1 MRTFSLVVLAMVL
14 CSCVPTADFTALR
27 EDVREV
33 QAENKKL
40 RQNDAELR
48 KRLEAAD
55 KNPLPAATV
64 KRLETLE
71 TAIGDL
77 KMKYQAVDQRLAS
90 LVAQVEE
97 NARQATEPTSR
108 PPEDFGMKQTPKPQP
123 PAAKVPPTGAFD
135 NQTVLTP
142 TASFNLAYND
152 YLKGNYD
159 LAVAGFESF
168 LRQFPST
175 SLAAHAQYWIG
186 ESYSNKREYRSA
198 VDTYERV
205 VNNYPKSDKVP
216 IALYKAGAGYA
227 ELADLAKARNLLKRV
242 IEEFPIRRSGA
253 RKAKARRSSM
263 SSKIAVLPLEVAN
276 RIAAGEVVERPSS
289 AVKELVENSIDAGAG
304 RITVDVGE
312 AGGGTYVSRTTA
324 KA

>member
-1 MRTFSLVVLAMVL
+1 M
-14 CSCVPTADFTALR
+14 
-27 EDVREV
+27 

-40 RQNDAELR
+40 RQTEAELR

-55 KNPLPAATV
+55 RNPLPTTTV

-77 KMKYQAVDQRLAS
+77 KTKYQAVDQRLAS
-90 LVAQVEE
+90 IVAQIEE
-97 NARQATEPTSR
+97 NPRQVTESPSR
-108 PPEDFGMKQTPKPQP
+108 PPEDFVTRAAAQAAA
-123 PAAKVPPTGAFD
+123 PAAKVPPSGGFD

-168 LRQFPST
+168 LRQFPTT

-198 VDTYERV
+198 VDAYERV

-227 ELADLAKARNLLKRV
+227 ELADTAKARSLLKRV
-242 IEEFPIRRSGA
+242 IEEHPQSDEAA
-253 RKAKARRSSM
+253 RAKQKLADLR
-263 SSKIAVLPLEVAN
+263 
-276 RIAAGEVVERPSS
+276 
-289 AVKELVENSIDAGAG
+289 
-304 RITVDVGE
+304 
-312 AGGGTYVSRTTA
+312 
-324 KA
+324 

>member
-1 MRTFSLVVLAMVL
+1 MRTSPLIVVAVVL
-14 CSCVPTADFTALR
+14 CSCVPTADFTELR
-27 EDVREV
+27 DDVREV

-40 RQNDAELR
+40 RQTETELR
-48 KRLEAAD
+48 RRLEASD
-55 KNPLPAATV
+55 RNPLPATTV

-77 KMKYQAVDQRLAS
+77 KMKSQALDQRIAS
-90 LVAQVEE
+90 LVAQMEE
-97 NARQATEPTSR
+97 NARQAAESTSR
-108 PPEDFGMKQTPKPQP
+108 QPEDFGTKQPPKPQL
-123 PAAKVPPTGAFD
+123 PAAKIPQTGTFD

-168 LRQFPST
+168 LRQFPTT

-198 VDTYERV
+198 VDAYERV
-205 VNNYPKSDKVP
+205 VNTYPKSDKVP

-227 ELADLAKARNLLKRV
+227 ELADLAKSRSLLKRV
-242 IEEFPIRRSGA
+242 IEEYPQSDEAA
-253 RKAKARRSSM
+253 RAKQKLADLR
-263 SSKIAVLPLEVAN
+263 
-276 RIAAGEVVERPSS
+276 
-289 AVKELVENSIDAGAG
+289 
-304 RITVDVGE
+304 
-312 AGGGTYVSRTTA
+312 
-324 KA
+324 

>member
-1 MRTFSLVVLAMVL
+1 MVLSIVL
-14 CSCVPTADFTALR
+14 CSCVPTADFTELR
-27 EDVREV
+27 DDVREV
-33 QAENKKL
+33 QAENRKL
-40 RQNDAELR
+40 RQTEAELR

-55 KNPLPAATV
+55 RNPVPATTV
-64 KRLETLE
+64 KRLEMLE
-71 TAIGDL
+71 TALGDL
-77 KMKYQAVDQRLAS
+77 KMKYQAVDQRIAS

-97 NARQATEPTSR
+97 NARQGTESTSR
-108 PPEDFGMKQTPKPQP
+108 QPDDFVTKQPPKAQP
-123 PAAKVPPTGAFD
+123 PAAKNPQTGTFD

-198 VDTYERV
+198 VDAYERV
-205 VNNYPKSDKVP
+205 VNNYSKSDKVP

-227 ELADLAKARNLLKRV
+227 ELADLAKARSLLKRV
-242 IEEFPIRRSGA
+242 IEEHPQSDEAA
-253 RKAKARRSSM
+253 RAKQKLADLR
-263 SSKIAVLPLEVAN
+263 
-276 RIAAGEVVERPSS
+276 
-289 AVKELVENSIDAGAG
+289 
-304 RITVDVGE
+304 
-312 AGGGTYVSRTTA
+312 
-324 KA
+324 

>member
-1 MRTFSLVVLAMVL
+1 MRTFPLVVLAMAL
-14 CSCVPTADFTALR
+14 CSCVPTADFTQLR

-40 RQNDAELR
+40 RQTEAELR

-55 KNPLPAATV
+55 RNPLPANTV
-64 KRLETLE
+64 KRLETVE

-77 KMKYQAVDQRLAS
+77 KTKYQAVDQRLS
-90 LVAQVEE
+90 SIVAQIEDNPREV
-97 NARQATEPTSR
+97 TESPSR
-108 PPEDFGMKQTPKPQP
+108 PPEDFGTRQPSKPQP
-123 PAAKVPPTGAFD
+123 PVAKAPPTGGFD

-168 LRQFPST
+168 LRQFPTT

-198 VDTYERV
+198 VDAYERV

-227 ELADLAKARNLLKRV
+227 ELADTAKARSLLKRV
-242 IEEFPIRRSGA
+242 IEEHPQSDEAA
-253 RKAKARRSSM
+253 RAKQKLADLR
-263 SSKIAVLPLEVAN
+263 
-276 RIAAGEVVERPSS
+276 
-289 AVKELVENSIDAGAG
+289 
-304 RITVDVGE
+304 
-312 AGGGTYVSRTTA
+312 
-324 KA
+324 

>member
-1 MRTFSLVVLAMVL
+1 MKTFSLVGVAMML
-14 CSCVPTADFTALR
+14 CSCVPTAEFTELR
-27 EDVREV
+27 DDVREV

-40 RQNDAELR
+40 RQSEAELR
-48 KRLEAAD
+48 RRLDSPD
-55 KNPLPAATV
+55 KNPQPTATV

-71 TAIGDL
+71 TAMGDL
-77 KMKYQAVDQRLAS
+77 KMKYQAVDQRLSS

-108 PPEDFGMKQTPKPQP
+108 PPEDLGMKQPPRPQP
-123 PAAKVPPTGAFD
+123 PAAKPPQAGAFD

-198 VDTYERV
+198 VDAYERV
-205 VNNYPKSDKVP
+205 VNNYSKSDKVP
-216 IALYKAGAGYA
+216 MALYKAGSGYA
-227 ELADLAKARNLLKRV
+227 ELADLAKARSLLKRV
-242 IEEFPIRRSGA
+242 IEEYPQSDEAA
-253 RKAKARRSSM
+253 RAKQKLADLR
-263 SSKIAVLPLEVAN
+263 
-276 RIAAGEVVERPSS
+276 
-289 AVKELVENSIDAGAG
+289 
-304 RITVDVGE
+304 
-312 AGGGTYVSRTTA
+312 
-324 KA
+324 

>member
-1 MRTFSLVVLAMVL
+1 MRIFLMVVAATVL
-14 CSCVPTADFTALR
+14 CSCVPTADFTELR

-40 RQNDAELR
+40 RQTEAELR

-55 KNPLPAATV
+55 KNPLPANTT

-90 LVAQVEE
+90 LVAQVED
-97 NARQATEPTSR
+97 NARPATESIPR
-108 PPEDFGMKQTPKPQP
+108 PPEESGPKPP
-123 PAAKVPPTGAFD
+123 PKTQAPVAKVPQSGTFD

-168 LRQFPST
+168 LRQFPTT

-198 VDTYERV
+198 VDAYEHV

-227 ELADLAKARNLLKRV
+227 ELADLAKARSLLKRV
-242 IEEFPIRRSGA
+242 IEEYPQSDEAA
-253 RKAKARRSSM
+253 RAKQKLADLR
-263 SSKIAVLPLEVAN
+263 
-276 RIAAGEVVERPSS
+276 
-289 AVKELVENSIDAGAG
+289 
-304 RITVDVGE
+304 
-312 AGGGTYVSRTTA
+312 
-324 KA
+324 

>member
-1 MRTFSLVVLAMVL
+1 MRTFSLLMLALVL
-14 CSCVPTADFTALR
+14 CSCVPTADFTQLR

-40 RQNDAELR
+40 RQTEAELR

-55 KNPLPAATV
+55 RNPMPANTV

-77 KMKYQAVDQRLAS
+77 KMKSQALDQRLAS
-90 LVAQVEE
+90 LAAQLEE
-97 NARQATEPTSR
+97 TARQPTESTSR
-108 PPEDFGMKQTPKPQP
+108 PPEDFVTKQPPKAQP
-123 PAAKVPPTGAFD
+123 PAAKVPQTGTFD

-168 LRQFPST
+168 LRQFPTT

-198 VDTYERV
+198 VDAYERV
-205 VNNYPKSDKVP
+205 VNSYPKSDKVP

-227 ELADLAKARNLLKRV
+227 ELADLAKARSLLKRV
-242 IEEFPIRRSGA
+242 IEEYPQSDEAA
-253 RKAKARRSSM
+253 RAKQKLADLR
-263 SSKIAVLPLEVAN
+263 
-276 RIAAGEVVERPSS
+276 
-289 AVKELVENSIDAGAG
+289 
-304 RITVDVGE
+304 
-312 AGGGTYVSRTTA
+312 
-324 KA
+324 